1 MNEEDILDN
10 KIKDTMPDDDY
21 FEMHEPGYHVDKM
34 LNRIVYED

>member
-1 MNEEDILDN
+1 M
-10 KIKDTMPDDDY
+10 KMPDDDY